1 MFANLE
7 RASSPLPN
15 EDTALRDGWHISSS
29 LSALFVGSSG
39 KRRRRVVQTHKENT
53 PPAQGQHLNSGN
65 TPGNPPSTPSL
76 PPRLFQSGMS
86 HVPSLLNLR
95 VVDFE
100 REAVLVAM
108 SGQRRNLADLPY
120 IYYELQLWNIA
131 ARFLL
136 GKVILDFACYAR
148 FVNFKRV
155 TKGSGVVL
163 GDSFFLSID
172 NLCMICQ
179 AHSEGPRAWI
189 LLVRHKNDRGAEAW
203 EGLDKDCFHMNQ
215 VWLPRT
221 GTIRATNKRSMTELI
236 KKKEFRKYRCRNQ
249 ILQSSNTELL
259 KDIRET
265 GTDWYQRQE
274 EQAEGVERKQKISH
288 VHIYQKLSIPPVHMS
303 NFEFSELT
311 WENGYLATH
320 ELGGIFPAAPTKSN
334 WGRRDDTLESI
345 VHHATSHG
353 QGITPDQA
361 AQQHI
366 SVAHR
371 EKPVIVAS
379 SDGKWGENLSQ
390 VEMAL
395 GFPRKRDWTEY
406 SNQCE
411 RNFNSCNQEGGEPG
425 ACASASATFCRD
437 KDNTM
442 MTWASSESPQT
453 LKSKSANED
462 SAFLDD
468 RETQE
473 TKGEANESRSTRQTR
488 RSRIASV
495 HNQSERKRRERINQ
509 KMKALQK
516 LVPNANKTDKAS
528 MLDEV
533 IAYLKQL
540 QAQVHMMSMRNN
552 IPQMMMPLGM
562 QQQQQ
567 LQLQQQHLQMSL
579 LARMGMGFGLGM
591 NTGMLD
597 MNTLAQCFS
606 PLIHQNS
613 VTPATPGLVTQPF
626 VSPPT
631 MKRHISPE
639 ATPTQGASN
648 TSVPFND
655 PYCAFLAQSMNM
667 ELYNKMTAYHQQV
680 NQAAQALHG
689 DKKSNQLQGE

>member
-1 MFANLE
+1 M
-7 RASSPLPN
+7 
-15 EDTALRDGWHISSS
+15 T
-29 LSALFVGSSG
+29 
-39 KRRRRVVQTHKENT
+39 TT
-53 PPAQGQHLNSGN
+53 
-65 TPGNPPSTPSL
+65 T
-76 PPRLFQSGMS
+76 
-86 HVPSLLNLR
+86 
-95 VVDFE
+95 
-100 REAVLVAM
+100 
-108 SGQRRNLADLPY
+108 DLPY
-120 IYYELQLWNIA
+120 ELLYNIIYILVQSSITA
-131 ARFLL
+131 A
-136 GKVILDFACYAR
+136 DFAR
-148 FVNFKRV
+148 
-155 TKGSGVVL
+155 
-163 GDSFFLSID
+163 I
-172 NLCMICQ
+172 
-179 AHSEGPRAWI
+179 
-189 LLVRHKNDRGAEAW
+189 
-203 EGLDKDCFHMNQ
+203 
-215 VWLPRT
+215 
-221 GTIRATNKRSMTELI
+221 
-236 KKKEFRKYRCRNQ
+236 
-249 ILQSSNTELL
+249 
-259 KDIRET
+259 
-265 GTDWYQRQE
+265 
-274 EQAEGVERKQKISH
+274 IS
-288 VHIYQKLSIPPVHMS
+288 
-303 NFEFSELT
+303 FEFSELT

-411 RNFNSCNQEGGEPG
+411 RNFNSSNQEGGEPG
-425 ACASASATFCRD
+425 ACASASATFCRN

-453 LKSKSANED
+453 LKSKSAED

-468 RETQE
+468 RVNFT
-473 TKGEANESRSTRQTR
+473 NFS
-488 RSRIASV
+488 
-495 HNQSERKRRERINQ
+495 
-509 KMKALQK
+509 K
-516 LVPNANKTDKAS
+516 LCFHSQNTDKAS

-597 MNTLAQCFS
+597 MSTLAQCFS

-613 VTPATPGLVTQPF
+613 ATPATPSLVTQPF